1 MKKKEKKQIAPN
13 EASLGRWI
21 AVLVV
26 GYLLGQALTLILML
40 STQSMPKMIMG
51 IRIDDMQVMMSFVFC
66 FATMV
71 LILKVMGKT
80 SLKEFVLGVGG
91 KLNMKECLLVL
102 GLFVV
107 GYMLIVLPNLSYY
120 RLRGVNAGEYIFLV
134 VFMLLTAWTQTT
146 WEELVFRGVVIRW
159 ACKNDV
165 RFTKKALIAGIASSV
180 AFALGHAGNPEV
192 TSQSGLNVI
201 VAVAAYAIPGIVFF
215 LADLHFGSL
224 MPSIVFHWINNF
236 LLFTVFGTEGSA
248 MPVPTLLVMPEVVI
262 TAKGLFMGS
271 TLVYLPLLAYI
282 LFDILRKKK
291 APGMHPEAM
300 A

>member
-1 MKKKEKKQIAPN
+1 MKKKEKKIIAPN

-21 AVLVV
+21 AVLAV
-26 GYLLGQALTLILML
+26 GYLLGQALALILLLCMHN
-40 STQSMPKMIMG
+40 MPEMIMG
-51 IRIDDMQVMMSFVFC
+51 IRTNDMGIMLSFVCC
-66 FATMV
+66 FVAMIFTIKV
-71 LILKVMGKT
+71 LGKT
-80 SLKEFVLGVGG
+80 SLKEFVLGIGG
-91 KLNMKECLLVL
+91 KLNIKECLLVL
-102 GLFVV
+102 GLFLA
-107 GYMLIVLPNLSYY
+107 GYTLVVLPNLSYY

-146 WEELVFRGVVIRW
+146 WEELVFRGLVIRW
-159 ACKNDV
+159 ACKNDM
-165 RFTKKALIAGIASSV
+165 RFTKKALIAGIVSSV
-180 AFALGHAGNPEV
+180 AFALCHAANPEV

-215 LADLHFGSL
+215 LADLHFGNL

-282 LFDILRKKK
+282 LFDVLRKKK
-291 APGMHPEAM
+291 TGAARN